1 MDMRKDFLMRHK
13 KVKNLDTRMDAV
25 RHYLVEDIGGSA
37 LELIRQAEK
46 YRGHWREYFAGLNG
60 GAKHAG
66 TENAAAKDT
75 RLYMELG
82 CGKGKFINA
91 HAAADPDAYFLG
103 IEGLDSVLIRGLEQA
118 AETEIA
124 NLRFIMAY
132 VADIRH
138 YFADGELDGIY
149 LNFSDPWPKPRHE
162 KRRFTYGDTLLK
174 YRQILKP
181 GGFVAFKTDNEELF
195 EFTLSE
201 IERLGLATEEMS
213 RDLHGPD
220 CTFSARNFTT
230 EYEDKFSGKGKNI
243 NYVKIRF

>member
-1 MDMRKDFLMRHK
+1 
-13 KVKNLDTRMDAV
+13 MDAV
-25 RHYLVEDIGGSA
+25 RTYLIEDIGGSA
-37 LELIRQAEK
+37 LALAESARK
-46 YRGHWREYFAGLNG
+46 YRGCWRAYFAELQ
-60 GAKHAG
+60 GAEERPDA
-66 TENAAAKDT
+66 

-82 CGKGKFINA
+82 CGKGKFINTLA
-91 HAAADPDAYFLG
+91 QSDPDALFLG
-103 IEGLDSVLIRGLEQA
+103 IEGLDAVLVRGLERA
-118 AETEIA
+118 AESRIA
-124 NLRFIMAY
+124 NLRFIQAY
-132 VADIRH
+132 VADIRD

-162 KRRFTYGDTLLK
+162 KRRFTYGDTLRR

-195 EFTLSE
+195 EFTLAE
-201 IERLGLATEEMS
+201 IDRLSLTIEEMS

-220 CTFSARNFTT
+220 CMLAAREVTT

>member
-1 MDMRKDFLMRHK
+1 
-13 KVKNLDTRMDAV
+13 MDAV
-25 RHYLVEDIGGSA
+25 RTYLIEDIGGSA
-37 LELIRQAEK
+37 LALAESARK
-46 YRGHWREYFAGLNG
+46 YRGGWRAYFAGLQ
-60 GAKHAG
+60 GADERPDA
-66 TENAAAKDT
+66 

-82 CGKGKFINA
+82 CGKGKFINTLA
-91 HAAADPDAYFLG
+91 QSDPDALFLG
-103 IEGLDSVLIRGLEQA
+103 IEGLDAVLVRGLERA
-118 AETEIA
+118 AESHIA
-124 NLRFIMAY
+124 NLRFIQAY
-132 VADIRH
+132 VADIRD

-162 KRRFTYGDTLLK
+162 KRRFTYGDTLLR

-195 EFTLSE
+195 EFTLAE
-201 IERLGLATEEMS
+201 IDRLSLTIEEMS

-220 CTFSARNFTT
+220 CTLAARKVTT